1 MSIIEPLTLISLGF
15 LKIVFS
21 GGTKE
26 IFISSDRLEEFK
38 GNFQIIKSHKKQGF
52 TPSLERTVLE
62 KPQGGGGGSNWPPNL
77 FRVKIAFT
85 QMYFWLE
92 NQHYWEKIMKY
103 KKPTDSI
110 NDKEEVLLLKEK
122 IKLLRS
128 ENSLSKSDITT
139 KQKVIDSI
147 LEHNPNLLYHKCCWV
162 SQNVNNDRH
171 QKSSEKKNK

>member
-62 KPQGGGGGSNWPPNL
+62 KPQGGRGGQIDLLTFLGLKS
-77 FRVKIAFT
+77 
-85 QMYFWLE
+85 
-92 NQHYWEKIMKY
+92 H
-103 KKPTDSI
+103 
-110 NDKEEVLLLKEK
+110 LLKC
-122 IKLLRS
+122 IFDLRTNII
-128 ENSLSKSDITT
+128 ERK
-139 KQKVIDSI
+139 
-147 LEHNPNLLYHKCCWV
+147 
-162 SQNVNNDRH
+162 
-171 QKSSEKKNK
+171 

>member
-62 KPQGGGGGSNWPPNL
+62 KPQGGGGGG
-77 FRVKIAFT
+77 
-85 QMYFWLE
+85 Q
-92 NQHYWEKIMKY
+92 
-103 KKPTDSI
+103 I
-110 NDKEEVLLLKEK
+110 NPLTFLGLKSHLLKC
-122 IKLLRS
+122 IFDLRTNII
-128 ENSLSKSDITT
+128 ERK
-139 KQKVIDSI
+139 
-147 LEHNPNLLYHKCCWV
+147 
-162 SQNVNNDRH
+162 
-171 QKSSEKKNK
+171 